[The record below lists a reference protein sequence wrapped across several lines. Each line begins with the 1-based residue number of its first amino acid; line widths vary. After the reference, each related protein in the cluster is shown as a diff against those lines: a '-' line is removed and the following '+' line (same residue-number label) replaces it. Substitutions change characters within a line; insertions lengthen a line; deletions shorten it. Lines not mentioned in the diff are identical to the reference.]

1 MTEVRSHAASRAAG
15 EAAQR
20 YRTALAT
27 GRATLDADELAR
39 LLAAADL
46 HTTTAPA
53 DAIELSIR
61 VHATREFGL
70 VLSAG
75 TGGLDGA
82 LDPANFA
89 RDRAAVHAAV
99 ELTDGED

>member
-61 VHATREFGL
+61 VHATREF
-70 VLSAG
+70 
-75 TGGLDGA
+75 
-82 LDPANFA
+82 
-89 RDRAAVHAAV
+89 
-99 ELTDGED
+99 